1 MTLAFAAPA
10 PVSPVQHNRSEEYLA
25 VGGSKGR
32 RSSKIPRN
40 PLRKGKE
47 PKHRSDPPE
56 LRGQPLRRDCGS
68 LRCPPR
74 LRSGSRTKQATH
86 RRVAPRVG
94 KRPCCGHRPKP
105 AVRRFD
111 TGEATESDL

>member
-1 MTLAFAAPA
+1 MAECLVAC
-10 PVSPVQHNRSEEYLA
+10 EW
-25 VGGSKGR
+25 KR
-32 RSSKIPRN
+32 RQSSKLLRCH
-40 PLRKGKE
+40 LRKHKE
-47 PKHRSDPPE
+47 PKLRSDPPE

-74 LRSGSRTKQATH
+74 LRWGSRTKQATH

-94 KRPCCGHRPKP
+94 KRPCCGHRPKL